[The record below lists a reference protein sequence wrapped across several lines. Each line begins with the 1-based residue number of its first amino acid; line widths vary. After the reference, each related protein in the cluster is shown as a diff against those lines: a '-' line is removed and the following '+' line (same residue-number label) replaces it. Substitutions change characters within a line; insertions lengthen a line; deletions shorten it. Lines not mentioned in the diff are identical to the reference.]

1 MSNNPIIG
9 IIGCGNMGSAL
20 TENLVKSWRA
30 DSIFVFDKEPQKQ
43 SALVRHFGVRGVP
56 ALDEL
61 ADSSDVIIIAV
72 KPQDI
77 DAVLG
82 VLKGRRDKLVISI
95 AAGMTLQY
103 VSSRI
108 GARVPAVRV
117 MPNLN
122 AVVGASMTAIS
133 CSSAVTEPQKETA
146 ARVFE
151 SVGSVVFIREE
162 LMNAFT
168 AVAGSGPAFIAYLM
182 DDMPPE
188 TVRKIFVEE
197 SLAFGFDPAAAE
209 FIVDKTIAGTQKIL
223 KNFDRDIFIK
233 RVCSK
238 GGTTEAGM
246 EAFQSRHKTP
256 EGLSEAI
263 RAACRRAGELA
274 II

>member
-1 MSNNPIIG
+1 MSKNPTIG

-20 TENLVKSWRA
+20 TENLAKSWGA
-30 DSIFVFDKEPQKQ
+30 GSIFVFDKDALKQ
-43 SALVRHFGVRGVP
+43 NALVKHFYVSGVL
-56 ALDEL
+56 ALREL
-61 ADSSDVIIIAV
+61 ADSSDAIVIAV

-77 DAVLG
+77 DEVLEA
-82 VLKGRRDKLVISI
+82 LRGRRDKLVISI

-103 VSSRI
+103 VSSRL
-108 GARVPAVRV
+108 GSRVPVVSA

-133 CSSAVTEPQKETA
+133 CNDVVTEPQKETTV
-146 ARVFE
+146 RVFE
-151 SVGSVVFIREE
+151 SVGSVVFIRDE

-182 DDMPPE
+182 DEMPPE

-209 FIVDKTIAGTQKIL
+209 LIVDKTISGTQKIL
-223 KNFDRDIFIK
+223 QNFDRDIFIK

-246 EAFQSRHKTP
+246 EVFVSRRRTP

-274 II
+274 KI